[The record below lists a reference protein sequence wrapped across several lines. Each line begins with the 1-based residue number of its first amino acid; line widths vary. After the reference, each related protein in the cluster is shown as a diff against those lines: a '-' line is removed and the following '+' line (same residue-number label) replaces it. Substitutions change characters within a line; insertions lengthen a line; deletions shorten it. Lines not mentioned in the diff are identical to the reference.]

1 MQFISLALR
10 DERLDSELCST
21 MIVLAQF
28 RLDVCFPGVS
38 QTPSSQAHTSWM
50 TFCCLPL
57 GSLHGS
63 ALRLL
68 PSSQPPL
75 LTPTLAPF
83 SVSQTSHARSC
94 IRDLLLPV
102 PGTFLP
108 RISEASAFFLLMS
121 LQKAHLFRCSPSD
134 LIEIAHALN
143 SHPNDATS
151 SSLSQRWHCSMMTL
165 CVFVDLFIF
174 LPLSSR
180 M

>member
-10 DERLDSELCST
+10 DERLDPELCST

-63 ALRLL
+63 ALRHL
-68 PSSQPPL
+68 PSSQSPL

-83 SVSQTSHARSC
+83 SVSQATPVLLSETCFCLCLAHSFLGSLKPALSSHLCLCKR
-94 IRDLLLPV
+94 L
-102 PGTFLP
+102 
-108 RISEASAFFLLMS
+108 
-121 LQKAHLFRCSPSD
+121 
-134 LIEIAHALN
+134 
-143 SHPNDATS
+143 TS
-151 SSLSQRWHCSMMTL
+151 SDAPPLTLSRWATHSITASRCHFLASVPVMAL
-165 CVFVDLFIF
+165 LYDDLVCVCRFVNFSASF
-174 LPLSSR
+174 L
-180 M
+180 